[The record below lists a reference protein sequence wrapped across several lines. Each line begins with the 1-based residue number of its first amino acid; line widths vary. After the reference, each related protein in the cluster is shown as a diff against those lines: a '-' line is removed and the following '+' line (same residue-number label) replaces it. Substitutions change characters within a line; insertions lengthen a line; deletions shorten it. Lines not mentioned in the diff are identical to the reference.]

1 MYCCGAAMI
10 GAIGSMRKHTVFV
23 HNVPL
28 LYCPVCHEIEVHTA
42 VKEEFDLVVQ
52 YAVEDG
58 VKETTLREQIAPELI
73 EEWKEY
79 VVSFQEGDL
88 EPVLREQIDY
98 ALDLLSVS
106 KQLNDSKWGEELKN
120 RLKVLTT
127 RLKRLEEQKENSF

>member
-10 GAIGSMRKHTVFV
+10 GAIGSLRKHTVFV

-28 LYCPVCHEIEVHTA
+28 LYCPVCHEIEIHPS

-58 VKETTLREQIAPELI
+58 VKETTLRDQIDPDLI

-79 VVSFQEGDL
+79 CVTFQEGDL
-88 EPVLREQIDY
+88 EPVLREQVDY
-98 ALDLLSVS
+98 ALDLLSAS
-106 KQLNDSKWGEELKN
+106 KQLGDLEWGEELKN

-127 RLKRLEEQKENSF
+127 RLKRLEEQKEGSR

>member
-1 MYCCGAAMI
+1 MYCCGAVMI
-10 GAIGSMRKHTVFV
+10 GAIGSLRKQSVFV

-73 EEWKEY
+73 EEWKEN
-79 VVSFQEGDL
+79 VISFQEGDL
-88 EPVLREQIDY
+88 EPILREQIDY

-106 KQLNDSKWGEELKN
+106 KQLNDREWGEQLKN
-120 RLKVLTT
+120 RLKVLTA
-127 RLKRLEEQKENSF
+127 RLRRLEEQKESSR